1 MKKLGTYNLLSSHG
15 FHVGLYC
22 LLQYKQILNEKN
34 IAILIIFLFIL
45 VTFDYRGYG
54 DSYGDPTETNVV
66 EV

>member
-1 MKKLGTYNLLSSHG
+1 
-15 FHVGLYC
+15 
-22 LLQYKQILNEKN
+22 LQYKQILNEKN

>member
-1 MKKLGTYNLLSSHG
+1 MKQSEIRVLVHILFVLMLLS
-15 FHVGLYC
+15 
-22 LLQYKQILNEKN
+22 QILNEKN